1 MCWLA
6 TQNANPTLVCIRMG
20 VASRMRMVDVHLY
33 LALRWCH
40 WEYCIWTWGLQ
51 RKKDVQLLQ
60 CIQRGAMKMIKG
72 LEHLFYEE
80 RFRELALLSLE
91 KRREGDLIAVFQDLK
106 ETYKQEGE

>member
-1 MCWLA
+1 MLA
-6 TQNANPTLVCIRMG
+6 CNPECQPYPGLHQNGSGQQDENGGCPPLLG
-20 VASRMRMVDVHLY
+20 PQ
-33 LALRWCH
+33 
-40 WEYCIWTWGLQ
+40 EGLQ

-80 RFRELALLSLE
+80 RFRELVLLSLE